1 MYKQILKSEKT
12 CGSLLGIIHTK
23 DRIGLTLGLSSLG
36 GQDGESQL
44 LLMFVDVYSHGSSDQ
59 TVLCETG

>member
-36 GQDGESQL
+36 DQDGESQL
-44 LLMFVDVYSHGSSDQ
+44 LLMFVDVYSHG
-59 TVLCETG
+59 